1 MDFFDKSNENELLSI
16 VGVNIF
22 DTNNFSDE
30 TLEKLFGFVCDDETA
45 EEEEEAWDIFPSFL
59 EV

>member
-1 MDFFDKSNENELLSI
+1 MPSPMETELLSI

-30 TLEKLFGFVCDDETA
+30 TLEKLFGFVTDETA
-45 EEEEEAWDIFPSFL
+45 EEEEAAWDIFPAF
-59 EV
+59 EEI